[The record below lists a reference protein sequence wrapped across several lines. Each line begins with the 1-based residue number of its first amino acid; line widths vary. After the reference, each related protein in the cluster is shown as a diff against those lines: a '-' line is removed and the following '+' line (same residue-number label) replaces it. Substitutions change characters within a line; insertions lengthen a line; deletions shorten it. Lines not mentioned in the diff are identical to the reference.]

1 MSTNNVEGED
11 ISKAV
16 SFFDCLRKNGPGVKM
31 DYVFN
36 FLLHLPNFFHLLAKI
51 WNRLAACGHKN
62 ICALCGGGGAG
73 YFEGKTRK
81 SRECKGR
88 MDRRKL
94 HRGAFVSR

>member
-1 MSTNNVEGED
+1 MLSTYNVEGGY

-16 SFFDCLRKNGPGVKM
+16 SFFDCLCKNGAGVKM

-36 FLLHLPNFFHLLAKI
+36 FLLHLPNFFHLAKI

-62 ICALCGGGGAG
+62 ICALCGGGAG